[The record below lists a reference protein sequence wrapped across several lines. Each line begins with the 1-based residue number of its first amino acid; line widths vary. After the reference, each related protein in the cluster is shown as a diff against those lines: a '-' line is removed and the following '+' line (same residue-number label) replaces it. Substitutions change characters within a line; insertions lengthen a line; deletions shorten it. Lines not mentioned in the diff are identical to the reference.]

1 MNLLRPVSDWIFRN
15 PFISSD
21 WLEGLEITQA
31 DIDSELLHP
40 DAATEPSPHWPVNV
54 TWIEEEVRA

>member
-15 PFISSD
+15 PFTSSR

-40 DAATEPSPHWPVNV
+40 DASAQPSPAWAVNV
-54 TWIEEEVRA
+54 TWLEEEIRA

>member
-15 PFISSD
+15 PFAFSG
-21 WLEGLEITQA
+21 WLEGLEITQD

-40 DAATEPSPHWPVNV
+40 DAATESSPALPVNV
-54 TWIEEEVRA
+54 TWMEEEVRA